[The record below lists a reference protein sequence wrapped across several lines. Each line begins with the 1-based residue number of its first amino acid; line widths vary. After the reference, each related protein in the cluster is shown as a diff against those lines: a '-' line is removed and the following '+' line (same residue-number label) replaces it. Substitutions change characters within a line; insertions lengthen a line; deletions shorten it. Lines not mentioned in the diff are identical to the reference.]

1 VIPVEWLLERLEET
15 DPEEVA
21 RRELRRLEID
31 PAEAATFLASA
42 AVARWRQKWAAFLE
56 QMAPD
61 DELWFFTSPPELW
74 QSLAGDAGYAIVR
87 DGKPVHVLTTWR
99 S

>member
-1 VIPVEWLLERLEET
+1 MIPIEWLRERLDET

-21 RRELRRLEID
+21 RRELQRLEID
-31 PAEAATFLASA
+31 PVEGASFLASA
-42 AVARWRQKWAAFLE
+42 AFVRWRAQWAAFLSN
-56 QMAPD
+56 MAPG

-74 QSLAGDAGYAIVR
+74 QSLAGAAGYAIVR
-87 DGKPVHVLTTWR
+87 DGKPIHVLTSRR